1 MQKKDQL
8 HKTRSPNL
16 YLILLINLS
25 HSLAFF
31 LFLFFFNVLGII
43 DLIKIS

>member
-31 LFLFFFNVLGII
+31 FSFFLNVLGII